1 MVLVSHFLMV
11 VPVLSLSFVAP
22 SRHVTWTEMG
32 LCNHVVNAYVF
43 YHIQL
48 MYISYLIKI
57 QLFSLCSW
65 VRTSMVQE
73 ILVLWSCVRYISG
86 HVVRKTFFSAYIKI
100 YMVCLCQKDSPLEFT
115 GFVVTFTYWFLSLES
130 QSSFSEFF
138 PSSQWWNERYP
149 FFW

>member
-1 MVLVSHFLMV
+1 MVLVAHFLMV
-11 VPVLSLSFVAP
+11 VPVLSQSFIAP
-22 SRHVTWTEMG
+22 SRHVTWTEMCH
-32 LCNHVVNAYVF
+32 CNHVF
-43 YHIQL
+43 CHIQL

-65 VRTSMVQE
+65 VTTVLVQE

-86 HVVRKTFFSAYIKI
+86 PVVRKTFFSAYIKI
-100 YMVCLCQKDSPLEFT
+100 YMVCLCQKDSLLEST
-115 GFVVTFTYWFLSLES
+115 GFVVTITYCFLSLES

-138 PSSQWWNERYP
+138 PSSQCWNERCP